1 MPSYL
6 RHLLL
11 WVGCVCLLPDTE
23 VLGQGR
29 QPATAVVPG
38 QRLPDDRPPLDLQR
52 LQASGLTVYRSR
64 HLILVSDA
72 PAEQCRGL
80 PELAD
85 QFCRALQQQL
95 GPLATDAAGT
105 EFQVT
110 GYLMDARER
119 FQDAGVLPDGDFVIR
134 HGRHRGYQ
142 FWMANQPSDY
152 YRRHLLL
159 HEFVHCYLMC
169 EYGLRDI
176 PPLWYTEGIAEVLAT
191 HRLEPLEFGILP
203 DQLNGFEG
211 WGRITEL
218 RKRPADNPPDDAEGL
233 LLSDVLNPQSRI
245 FLSDLRYAQA
255 WGLVWLL
262 RNHPELQR
270 PFAGLA
276 RVRTRAQFDAVTA
289 GITPAQLQRL
299 AIVWQLMLDSWDE
312 GFDVERSFPPLS
324 PQWQAWSELSPA
336 KQEVEVLA
344 DRGWQPG
351 GVWFRD
357 AVRLRLTATGRCVVQ
372 PAQGSRARVWESEP
386 AGITIDYAQGRPLG
400 ELQVLLVKR
409 EPQSLPQ
416 RVSVGPG
423 SELSV
428 AAGSELWLRIND
440 FEGQRKGNSGSYR
453 VQLQQADGP

>member
-1 MPSYL
+1 
-6 RHLLL
+6 
-11 WVGCVCLLPDTE
+11 
-23 VLGQGR
+23 
-29 QPATAVVPG
+29 
-38 QRLPDDRPPLDLQR
+38 
-52 LQASGLTVYRSR
+52 
-64 HLILVSDA
+64 
-72 PAEQCRGL
+72 
-80 PELAD
+80 
-85 QFCRALQQQL
+85 
-95 GPLATDAAGT
+95 
-105 EFQVT
+105 
-110 GYLMDARER
+110 
-119 FQDAGVLPDGDFVIR
+119 
-134 HGRHRGYQ
+134 
-142 FWMANQPSDY
+142 
-152 YRRHLLL
+152 
-159 HEFVHCYLMC
+159 
-169 EYGLRDI
+169 
-176 PPLWYTEGIAEVLAT
+176 
-191 HRLEPLEFGILP
+191 
-203 DQLNGFEG
+203 
-211 WGRITEL
+211 
-218 RKRPADNPPDDAEGL
+218 

-270 PFAGLA
+270 PFAGLS
-276 RVRTRAQFDAVTA
+276 RVRSRAQFDAVTA

-351 GVWFRD
+351 GVWFSD

-400 ELQVLLVKR
+400 ELQVLLVQR

-428 AAGSELWLRIND
+428 PAGSELWLRIND
-440 FEGQRKGNSGSYR
+440 FEGQRKGNSGGYR
-453 VQLQQADGP
+453 VQLQPADRP